1 MNQTCTGIA
10 NYANMIDMN
19 KEPTTDKKIWLPYTQ
34 MKKAKVLPE
43 AVSAKGSRIYLK
55 HGKQVIDAISSW
67 WVITLG
73 HCEDSIVTAVQEQA
87 QKMDQVLFANFSHS
101 PAKEL
106 SRELQDVL
114 PKELPYLFFTDNGS
128 TAVESALKMAVQSW
142 KQKKGEKRNT
152 FISFKN
158 SYHGDTVGAMSVSG
172 QNLFT
177 QPYKKLLFS
186 VIRAD
191 QGTKSS
197 DPVSAYVSDFEA
209 KIKKYHDVLAGVI
222 IEPFIQG
229 AGGMIVWPKEAIEE
243 ICTLSKKKGL
253 YLIFDE
259 VMTGF
264 GRTGE
269 LFAFQKL
276 GVVPDLLCLSKG
288 LTGGFLPL
296 ALTVANREIY
306 NSFLSD
312 EKKHLFFHGHSFTG
326 NPISCAAAAANLK
339 EIKKPKWKAEW
350 RRIESF
356 HRKKINFLKSH
367 KNLIDARSC
376 GTMAA
381 LEFRLKNQGYDSPF
395 AEKLTERSIQKGVFL
410 RPLGNI
416 VYLLP
421 PYCTS
426 DEELEQIWTIIEE
439 ELNTLTS
446 F

>member
-1 MNQTCTGIA
+1 MN
-10 NYANMIDMN
+10 
-19 KEPTTDKKIWLPYTQ
+19 KKIWLPYTQ
-34 MKKAKVLPE
+34 MQKAKDLPE
-43 AVSAKGSRIYLK
+43 AVSAKGSCIHLK
-55 HGKQVIDAISSW
+55 NGKQVIDAISSW

-73 HCEDSIVTAVQEQA
+73 HCEESIVKAVQEQA
-87 QKMDQVLFANFSHS
+87 GKMDQILFANFSHS
-101 PAKEL
+101 PANTL
-106 SRELQDVL
+106 SQELQEIL
-114 PKELPYLFFTDNGS
+114 PDELRYLFFTDNGS

-142 KQKKGEKRNT
+142 KQKKGESQRNM

-177 QPYKKLLFS
+177 EPYKKLLFS

-191 QGTKSS
+191 QGTRSS
-197 DPVSAYVSDFEA
+197 DPVSAYIDDFKE
-209 KIKKYHDVLAGVI
+209 KLEKHHDVLAGVI

-229 AGGMIVWPKEAIEE
+229 AGGMIVWPREALQE

-276 GVVPDLLCLSKG
+276 GMTPDLLCLSKG

-296 ALTVANREIY
+296 AITVASQEIY
-306 NSFLSD
+306 DSFLSD

-326 NPISCAAAAANLK
+326 NPISCAAAAANLR
-339 EIKKPKWKAEW
+339 EIKKQKWKAEW
-350 RRIESF
+350 MRIESF
-356 HRKKINFLKSH
+356 HRKKINSLKSH
-367 KNLIDARSC
+367 KNLIDARNC

-381 LEFRLKNQGYDSPF
+381 LEFRLKNQGYGSPF
-395 AEKLTERSIQKGVFL
+395 AEDLTERSIQKGVFL

-416 VYLLP
+416 VYILP

-426 DEELEQIWTIIEE
+426 NEELEKIWGIIEE
-439 ELNTLTS
+439 ELNALTS